1 MSKIVNLLEDRILPA
16 LVRLAVPITAT
27 ALIQMAYN
35 LTDMI
40 WIGRLGSNQVAAVG
54 AAGMYSWLAAGLATM
69 CRMGGQVKTAQS
81 LGAREPS
88 DAARYAK
95 TALILGLLAG
105 IIFGGA
111 AGLLHRPLIGFF
123 HLNSPQVIADAEIY
137 MIITCGGIVF
147 NYINQIMTG
156 LLTASGNSTAP
167 FLATTVGLVS
177 NIALD
182 PLLIFGLGPIPALG
196 VMGAAIATVFAQLV
210 VMVIMIYF
218 ASRDTVLFVFIR
230 WREKLRG
237 QDILQVVKIGL
248 PTAVQSMIF
257 SGISMVVARL
267 IAGWGDAA
275 VAVQKVG
282 SQIESISWMTADGF
296 AAAINAFIG
305 QNYGAGNRER
315 VRKGFYTSSVIV
327 VIWGVFTT
335 LMLTVFPE
343 PLFRIFITEAD
354 VIPMGVEYLRI
365 LGYSQLFMCL
375 EIATEGA
382 FAGLG
387 KTLPPSIVSI
397 LFTSIRIPMVMLLG
411 SKWGLSGVWWSL
423 TISSILKGV
432 ILTVWFIIY
441 LKKKLGNTSFQN

>member
-54 AAGMYSWLAAGLATM
+54 AAGMYSWLAAGLVTM

-411 SKWGLSGVWWSL
+411 SMWGLSGVWWSL